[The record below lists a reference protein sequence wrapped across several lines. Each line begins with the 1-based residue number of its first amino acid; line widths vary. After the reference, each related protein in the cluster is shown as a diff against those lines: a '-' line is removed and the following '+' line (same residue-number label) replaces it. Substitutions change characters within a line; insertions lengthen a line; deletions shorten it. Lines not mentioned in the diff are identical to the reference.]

1 MGKNKQKDSLTIY
14 REDMFTKL
22 KKAFKKLFNIEENNE
37 PQYNAAQSAKMRLS
51 SDKENSIFTTQRKFE
66 RGEIKEE
73 DLSEV
78 EVLKMAQLYNEQI
91 KEIDEEI
98 KERQKEIKNNTKL
111 LNEYYKKTVSVQEKQ
126 IVNAN

>member
-1 MGKNKQKDSLTIY
+1 MIRKIQFSQL
-14 REDMFTKL
+14 
-22 KKAFKKLFNIEENNE
+22 
-37 PQYNAAQSAKMRLS
+37 
-51 SDKENSIFTTQRKFE
+51 KENLR